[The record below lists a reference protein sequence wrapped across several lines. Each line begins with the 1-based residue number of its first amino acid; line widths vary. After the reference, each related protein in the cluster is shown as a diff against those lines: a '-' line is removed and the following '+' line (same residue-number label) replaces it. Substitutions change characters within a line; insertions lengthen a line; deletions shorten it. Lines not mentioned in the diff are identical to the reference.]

1 MEEYLKKLENIGLT
15 KNEARVYI
23 FLLEYQESKTGPICS
38 KLKIPNSHIYHI
50 LDRLLDKGIIS
61 YKIVNNIKIF
71 RPVNPQ
77 SLFSLF
83 REKERQ
89 IEKEKEDLKSFISNL
104 QKIKIKEKKE
114 NDFKY
119 FEGVNGVRS
128 MFTEFVESFK
138 KDSKVFI
145 ASAPIAY
152 EKWNAFLLEL
162 FHPPRIKKN
171 VSQKLI
177 VPTRFKKFGEERKKF
192 QPIEIKYSPIEMD
205 TEFGVCGDYTYFL
218 SSVDK
223 PYALLIK
230 DKNLAKSQ
238 IRIFNQIWQQ
248 DVTVT
253 YGADALKK
261 AHEKTYAQLKPGEE
275 YIYLGIPGYQ
285 PKKHH
290 EYWKKDHE
298 RRVKA
303 KIKCR
308 LLFNKDTNKKILDER
323 NKYEGCDARYMPTDI
338 KTPSYMAIFKNTVMM
353 TLPKKEPLVVEIYNK
368 DIANS
373 FKAYF
378 EAFWKLTKKE
388 IKN

>member
-1 MEEYLKKLENIGLT
+1 
-15 KNEARVYI
+15 
-23 FLLEYQESKTGPICS
+23 
-38 KLKIPNSHIYHI
+38 
-50 LDRLLDKGIIS
+50 
-61 YKIVNNIKIF
+61 
-71 RPVNPQ
+71 
-77 SLFSLF
+77 
-83 REKERQ
+83 
-89 IEKEKEDLKSFISNL
+89 
-104 QKIKIKEKKE
+104 
-114 NDFKY
+114 
-119 FEGVNGVRS
+119 
-128 MFTEFVESFK
+128 
-138 KDSKVFI
+138 
-145 ASAPIAY
+145 
-152 EKWNAFLLEL
+152 
-162 FHPPRIKKN
+162 
-171 VSQKLI
+171 SQKLI

-388 IKN
+388 IK